1 MFFLKK
7 INKIILFSFIIC
19 YSQLFSQRY
28 TERNIDTL
36 LIKTNEVLRTRISDD
51 DLIRWNK
58 GIIKEAIRIGYREG
72 EAMGYAN
79 IANRYVFGGNLK
91 KGLEYLNKAEDISG
105 KSNDNFLFGKI
116 NQEYAQ
122 VYSKMDVSK
131 LALEYNSKA
140 VNYALKLRKDNRD
153 CRLFLHYAYS
163 TRSFYMYNVDRP
175 DSALIYLHKAIK
187 IEANPLDIS
196 NVARYF
202 TIFEVKPDSAR
213 YYFQKAFMLLET
225 RNFKHDKFQRA
236 VVLQNYGIFLNSQ
249 GKSSEAIN
257 AIKESIELAKQVNR
271 PKLLLN
277 NYKELSGLYKNEGD
291 AEKENE
297 YLKKAISLQD
307 SFNANQNQAVNLSIN
322 RLNKDRENEKVQF
335 KKQNNTTLWYS
346 GIAMLL
352 VTLITVYFYLHV
364 RKKKKK
370 LAESQQIIFEIGEE
384 TKDLKRKLSENY
396 ENIIQLARE
405 KKADFFPKF
414 QEAYPEL
421 FRELLKINPNLSK
434 SDLTFCAMIW
444 LGFSSKEIA
453 QSVSMEHRS
462 VQTKK
467 YRIRKK
473 LNLESETNL
482 YLFFRSILE
491 P

>member
-1 MFFLKK
+1 M
-7 INKIILFSFIIC
+7 NKIILFSFIIC

-36 LIKTNEVLRTRISDD
+36 LIKTNEVLRTRISDN

-79 IANRYVFGGNLK
+79 IANRFIFGDDLK
-91 KGLEYLNKAEDISG
+91 KGLEYLNKAEDISR
-105 KSNDNFLFGKI
+105 KSNNNFLFGKI

-140 VNYALKLRKDNRD
+140 MNYGLKLKKDNRD
-153 CRLFLHYAYS
+153 CRLFLRYVYS
-163 TRSFYMYNVDRP
+163 TRSVYMYKVDRP
-175 DSALIYLHKAIK
+175 DSGIIYLHKAMK
-187 IEANPLDIS
+187 IDANPLDIA
-196 NVARYF
+196 NIAYHY
-202 TIFEVKPDSAR
+202 TLFESKPDSAR
-213 YYFQKAFMLLET
+213 HYFQKAFVLLET
-225 RNFKHDKFQRA
+225 KNFKHNKFQKA
-236 VVLQNYGIFLNSQ
+236 VVLQDYGIFLNSQ
-249 GKSSEAIN
+249 GKISEAIDTIN
-257 AIKESIELAKQVNR
+257 RSIRFAKQVNR
-271 PKLLLN
+271 PKLILD
-277 NYKELSGLYKNEGD
+277 NYKELSILYKKEGNTD
-291 AEKENE
+291 KENE
-297 YLKKAISLQD
+297 YLNKAISLQD
-307 SFNANQNQAVNLSIN
+307 SLNANQNQAVDLSIN

-335 KKQNNTTLWYS
+335 KNQNNTTLWYS
-346 GIAMLL
+346 GILMLL
-352 VTLITVYFYLHV
+352 IILITIYFYLRI

-370 LAESQQIIFEIGEE
+370 LAESEKIIFEIGEE

-396 ENIIQLARE
+396 EHIIQLARE

-414 QEAYPEL
+414 QETYPEL
-421 FRELLKINPNLSK
+421 CKELLKINSNLSK

-453 QSVSMEHRS
+453 QCVSMEHRS

-473 LNLESETNL
+473 LNLESETDL
-482 YLFFRSILE
+482 YLFFRSISE